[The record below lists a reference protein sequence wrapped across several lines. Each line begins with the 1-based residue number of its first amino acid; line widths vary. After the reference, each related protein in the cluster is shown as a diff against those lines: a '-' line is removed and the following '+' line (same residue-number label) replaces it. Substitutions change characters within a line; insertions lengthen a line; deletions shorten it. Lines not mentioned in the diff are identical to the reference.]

1 MCGHLRLT
9 RRMALEIAFVAPNSR
24 MMARQAIRDVL
35 LRVGA
40 LTVVLALLIAV
51 VLQRQ
56 VLRPVADLD
65 RSIRALGEGRRGPPL
80 PVKRHDELG
89 DLAAAFN
96 RMTERLDEARQAMVA
111 EAEHALDLE
120 QQLRRS
126 ETLAVAGKLASGIAH
141 EVGTPLNIISGRAE
155 MVLRRFPL
163 IIPAARI
170 SNGSSNRSIGC
181 RTSSGPCS
189 MRCGSAS
196 SRCNAC
202 PSRR

>member
-1 MCGHLRLT
+1 
-9 RRMALEIAFVAPNSR
+9 MALEIAFAASDGGTTDR
-24 MMARQAIRDVL
+24 RAMRDVL

-56 VLRPVADLD
+56 VLRPLAQLAH
-65 RSIRALGEGRRGPPL
+65 SIRALGEGRRGPPL
-80 PVKRHDELG
+80 PVTRRDELG
-89 DLAAAFN
+89 ELAEAFN
-96 RMTERLDEARQAMVA
+96 RMTERLHEAHQRVVA
-111 EAEHALDLE
+111 EGEHALDLE

-155 MVLRRFPL
+155 MVLASLPL
-163 IIPAARI
+163 SIPAVGI
-170 SNGSSNRSIGC
+170 SNGSSTRSIGC

-189 MRCGSAS
+189 IRCGSGS
-196 SRCNAC
+196 WRFSAC
-202 PSRR
+202 PSGC